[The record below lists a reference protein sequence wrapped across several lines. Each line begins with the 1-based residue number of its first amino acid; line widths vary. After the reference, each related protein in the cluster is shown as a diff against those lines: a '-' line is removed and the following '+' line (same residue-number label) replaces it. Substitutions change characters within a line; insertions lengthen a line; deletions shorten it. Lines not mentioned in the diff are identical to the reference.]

1 MPARALGPA
10 VLIDGDTL
18 PTLRWAVAVAVR
30 EKRRNGTRPGPILA
44 ALDQAAAQA
53 MTATRQDDLPAPAP
67 DPHSTQWLTAGQV
80 ADRLGI
86 SRRHAQRLA
95 ATLDARRV
103 GQTLLFDPDTVHEYA
118 TRKKEH
124 HAVPR
129 INSH

>member
-10 VLIDGDTL
+10 VLVDGDTL
-18 PTLRWAVAVAVR
+18 PTLRWCVAVAVR
-30 EKRRNGTRPGPILA
+30 EKRGHGTRPGPILA

-67 DPHSTQWLTAGQV
+67 DPHSDQWLTAGQV
-80 ADRLGI
+80 ADRLNI

-118 TRKKEH
+118 THKEH
-124 HAVPR
+124 QHVR
-129 INSH
+129 

>member
-1 MPARALGPA
+1 MTARALGPA

-30 EKRRNGTRPGPILA
+30 EKRRNGASPGPILA

-53 MTATRQDDLPAPAP
+53 MTATRQRDLPAP
-67 DPHSTQWLTAGQV
+67 DPATYSDQWFTAGQV

-95 ATLDARRV
+95 ATLNARRV
-103 GQTLLFDPDTVHEYA
+103 GRQLLFDPDTVHEYA
-118 TRKKEH
+118 HRKE
-124 HAVPR
+124 
-129 INSH
+129 S

>member
-44 ALDQAAAQA
+44 ALDQAATQA

-118 TRKKEH
+118 THKEH
-124 HAVPR
+124 QHVR
-129 INSH
+129 